1 MDKKVW
7 NHNHTPTGPGAHCS
21 GIRLKNKVDPY
32 VIKAI
37 ERAKNKLK
45 DRCYSLTCQDK

>member
-1 MDKKVW
+1 MDKMVC
-7 NHNHTPTGPGAHCS
+7 NHNHTPKCS
-21 GIRLKNKVDPY
+21 VIRLKNKIDPY